1 MEPVDPEADP
11 DPAPDLV
18 AEDET
23 ADPDAAAPDTPAPSD
38 EMLSLLASLMSSA
51 AIPQE
56 PQPRAVVEVAAG
68 AQEASADVPIEG
80 DAEETD
86 PVMSDA
92 DALPKRVRTARPD
105 TAKASESLAE
115 AKAEPGPGPAA
126 SAVNAASQA
135 TAATAAP
142 AGPLAS
148 ATAAPVLQAAAAQPD
163 AVRAVP
169 QARPQPAA
177 AARDKATV
185 EDKEILRTLGMA
197 GTAPAAAGEKAPIAE
212 LRAESGAG
220 RRNGGLAA
228 EEPVSPKAGQVE
240 VIDSRRF
247 MPAPSLTGNAQM
259 LTRSLIEASDAALA
273 AGRAA
278 PAQAAAAAAAQPAS
292 GQMLHTLKLQLNP
305 VALGSVTAVLK
316 LTGEDLSVSIQ
327 VETAEAYR
335 QLKDDNQSILK
346 AMRAQGYAVEQITVQ
361 HVTSP
366 DRPAGQTPQQAFQ
379 GGFQGSGSGD
389 AQSSSGGRNDGNN
402 SRQQGA
408 HQDGGQGR
416 EQNPYSGSSAGRTDG
431 VYL

>member
-1 MEPVDPEADP
+1 
-11 DPAPDLV
+11 
-18 AEDET
+18 
-23 ADPDAAAPDTPAPSD
+23 
-38 EMLSLLASLMSSA
+38 
-51 AIPQE
+51 
-56 PQPRAVVEVAAG
+56 
-68 AQEASADVPIEG
+68 
-80 DAEETD
+80 
-86 PVMSDA
+86 
-92 DALPKRVRTARPD
+92 
-105 TAKASESLAE
+105 
-115 AKAEPGPGPAA
+115 
-126 SAVNAASQA
+126 
-135 TAATAAP
+135 
-142 AGPLAS
+142 
-148 ATAAPVLQAAAAQPD
+148 
-163 AVRAVP
+163 
-169 QARPQPAA
+169 
-177 AARDKATV
+177 
-185 EDKEILRTLGMA
+185 
-197 GTAPAAAGEKAPIAE
+197 
-212 LRAESGAG
+212 
-220 RRNGGLAA
+220 GLAA

-379 GGFQGSGSGD
+379 GGFHGSGSGD

-416 EQNPYSGSSAGRTDG
+416 EQNPYSGSGAGRTDG